1 MTWAATPPAA
11 MRLATRPPASAAIV
25 LGVFL
30 LFALIVPRF
39 ATFGNLENVLRIA
52 SILCIA
58 ACGQAVV
65 LILGGIEFSFG
76 SSVALASVVTVLALP
91 FGGTLPAF
99 AAGAAVVILVGA
111 INGALIAK
119 FELPSFLVTLGT
131 LMIGA
136 GLASTIAG
144 GLPIDAPASD
154 SFTWL
159 AHGRIAGVPVPIVLA
174 AASVAILYGLLAHT
188 RLGRFWYLAGA
199 NPAAARLAGIR
210 VGRAIFS
217 GYVAAGG
224 FCAVTALILTSR
236 VASGQP
242 NLAPN
247 LPFETIAACAI
258 GGIPLA
264 GGQGRASQVVCGV
277 LVIAM
282 MNNAVVLLNLPV
294 AYQRLMIAVVI
305 VGAVL
310 LQKLGERGLLRFGR
324 RMGRGA

>member
-1 MTWAATPPAA
+1 MTMVATGSLQA
-11 MRLATRPPASAAIV
+11 RLSYRPPVSAAIA

-30 LFALIVPRF
+30 LFALLVPRF
-39 ATFGNLENVLRIA
+39 ATFGNLENVVRIA

-76 SSVALASVVTVLALP
+76 SSVALASVITVLALP
-91 FGGTLPAF
+91 FAGTLGAF
-99 AAGAAVVILVGA
+99 AAGAGVVIAVGA
-111 INGALIAK
+111 INGALVAR
-119 FELPSFLVTLGT
+119 FDLPSFLVTLGT

-144 GLPIDAPASD
+144 GLPIDAPASEAF
-154 SFTWL
+154 SWL
-159 AHGRIAGVPVPIVLA
+159 ARGRILGVPVPIVF
-174 AASVAILYGLLAHT
+174 AASSVAVLYFLLAHT

-199 NPAAARLAGIR
+199 NVNAARLAGIKVR
-210 VGRAIFS
+210 LAVFS
-217 GYVAAGG
+217 GYLVAGG
-224 FCAVTALILTSR
+224 FCSLTGLILTSR
-236 VASGQP
+236 IASGQP

-264 GGQGRASQVVCGV
+264 GGQGRASQVVYGV
-277 LVIAM
+277 LIIAM
-282 MNNAVVLLNLPV
+282 MNNAVVLLNFPV
-294 AYQRLMIAVVI
+294 AYQRLMIAAII

-310 LQKLGERGLLRFGR
+310 LQKLGDRKWSLTR
-324 RMGRGA
+324 GRGARQ

>member
-1 MTWAATPPAA
+1 MSAADAVPAPA
-11 MRLATRPPASAAIV
+11 RLAVRPPLSAAIA
-25 LGVFL
+25 LAVFV
-30 LFALIVPRF
+30 LFALLVPRF
-39 ATFGNLENVLRIA
+39 ATFGNLENVARIA
-52 SILCIA
+52 AILCIA
-58 ACGQAVV
+58 ACGQAIV

-99 AAGAAVVILVGA
+99 AAGAAVVLAVGA
-111 INGALIAK
+111 VNGLLVSR

-154 SFTWL
+154 AFAWL
-159 AHGRIAGVPVPIVLA
+159 ARGRIAGVPVPIVVAALA
-174 AASVAILYGLLAHT
+174 VAVLYGLLAHT

-199 NPAAARLAGIR
+199 NPDAARLAGVNVR
-210 VGRAIFS
+210 RALFS
-217 GYVAAGG
+217 GYVVAGG

-277 LVIAM
+277 VIVAM

-294 AYQRLMIAVVI
+294 AWQRLMIAVVI

-310 LQKLGERGLLRFGR
+310 LQQVASGRVRLGR
-324 RMGRGA
+324 RGGRPA

>member
-1 MTWAATPPAA
+1 MTMAAAGSPSIRFAY
-11 MRLATRPPASAAIV
+11 RPPASAAIAFV
-25 LGVFL
+25 AFVF
-30 LFALIVPRF
+30 FAILVPRF
-39 ATFGNLENVLRIA
+39 PTLGNLENVIRVA

-76 SSVALASVVTVLALP
+76 SSVALASVVTVLTLP
-91 FGGTLPAF
+91 DTGTLGAF
-99 AAGAAVVILVGA
+99 AVGAGVVVLVGA
-111 INGALIAK
+111 VNGTLIAR

-154 SFTWL
+154 AFSWL
-159 AHGRIAGVPVPIVLA
+159 ARGRIAGIPVPIALAVL
-174 AASVAILYGLLAHT
+174 SVAVLYFLLAHT

-199 NPAAARLAGIR
+199 NVNAARLAGINVR
-210 VGRAIFS
+210 FVVFA
-217 GYVAAGG
+217 GYVVAGA

-264 GGQGRASQVVCGV
+264 GGQGRASQVVYGV
-277 LVIAM
+277 LIIAM
-282 MNNAVVLLNLPV
+282 MNNAVVLLNFPV
-294 AYQRLMIAVVI
+294 AYQRLMIAAVI
-305 VGAVL
+305 IGSVL
-310 LQKLGERGLLRFGR
+310 LQKLAGKGWQT
-324 RMGRGA
+324 GARSGGSS